1 MDCCNYCNKN
11 KHDDV
16 LCCIWAYY
24 ANNKNANLVG
34 FDSWYKN
41 NKAEINNII
50 NEEKIKYELKKSFK
64 KNVVI

>member
-11 KHDDV
+11 KSDDV
-16 LCCIWAYY
+16 ICCLWSYY
-24 ANNKNANLVG
+24 ANNKNVNLVG

-50 NEEKIKYELKKSFK
+50 RETEKLKKSFN
-64 KNVVI
+64 KNLVI

>member
-11 KHDDV
+11 KSDDV
-16 LCCIWAYY
+16 ICCLWSYY
-24 ANNKNANLVG
+24 ANNKNINLVG
-34 FDSWYKN
+34 FEKWYKN
-41 NKAEINNII
+41 NQIEINNII